1 MIDLETTDPAAIEA
15 ALVTSK
21 GTMVVTFFAD
31 KAPNHVRNF
40 LRLSQQG
47 FYDGLAFHRVI
58 RNFMVQGGCPNTR
71 QGASGQPGTGRP
83 PGEPLR
89 AEFNDTK
96 HVRGILSMAR
106 GRDANSAGSQFFF
119 VHGAH
124 AAHLDGQ
131 YTAFGR
137 IEEGL
142 EVLDGIAAVDCDFGP
157 NGERSVPLQ
166 RIEIERIELRPRQ
179 ERKPAEAVD
188 GAGGGEPVEAAQ

>member
-15 ALVTSK
+15 ALVTSR

-71 QGASGQPGTGRP
+71 AGATGQPGTGQPGTGRP
-83 PGEPLR
+83 GGEPLR

-96 HVRGILSMAR
+96 HVRGVLSMAR
-106 GRDANSAGSQFFF
+106 GRDPNSAGSQFFL
-119 VHGAH
+119 VHGA
-124 AAHLDGQ
+124 
-131 YTAFGR
+131 
-137 IEEGL
+137 
-142 EVLDGIAAVDCDFGP
+142 
-157 NGERSVPLQ
+157 
-166 RIEIERIELRPRQ
+166 
-179 ERKPAEAVD
+179 
-188 GAGGGEPVEAAQ
+188 